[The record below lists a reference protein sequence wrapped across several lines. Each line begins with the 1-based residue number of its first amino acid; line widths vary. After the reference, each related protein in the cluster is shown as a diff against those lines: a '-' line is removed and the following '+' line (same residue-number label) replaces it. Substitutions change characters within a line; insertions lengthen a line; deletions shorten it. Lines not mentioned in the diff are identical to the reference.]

1 MITPQ
6 TKPQK
11 LAKTLGLAVPLY
23 FKREDLHPLGSHK
36 GRSLPIMIDTY
47 VKQGQV
53 NFVISSSGNAALA
66 TGLYIK
72 KYNQKHKNKLSLQ
85 IFVGEKIDKNK
96 LGLLKKVMSKN
107 ITITQTKNPKQSA
120 FQMDKSGQ
128 AKILRQS
135 TDDLA
140 LLGYEQLALELS
152 KIKNLSAVFIP
163 TSSGTT
169 AQGLYNGFKKLKLT
183 PQIHIVQTTACHP
196 ITDALSLSSSCL
208 SSSRMRGSINNS
220 QIPAFA
226 GMTKIS
232 LAGAIVDNVAHRK
245 EMVVADIKSS
255 RGFGWVADDTQIKD
269 IIKLVYKTE
278 KIKLSSNSALSI
290 VGLQQATK
298 QNWKFT
304 GPIVCLITG
313 E

>member
-6 TKPQK
+6 TKHQK
-11 LAKTLGLAVPLY
+11 LAKILGLTVPLY

-36 GRSLPIMIDTY
+36 GRSLPIMINAY
-47 VKQGQV
+47 IKQGQTDFLV
-53 NFVISSSGNAALA
+53 SSSGNAALA
-66 TGLYIK
+66 AGWYIK

-96 LGLLKKVMSKN
+96 LGLLRKVLSKN
-107 ITITQTKNPKQSA
+107 ISITQTKNPKQSA
-120 FQMDKSGQ
+120 FQMDKTGQ

-140 LLGYEQLALELS
+140 LLGYEPLAVELS
-152 KIKNLSAVFIP
+152 KIKKLSAVFIP

-169 AQGLYNGFKKLKLT
+169 AQGLYIGFKKLKLT

-196 ITDALSLSSSCL
+196 IADVLSLSFQCL
-208 SSSRMRGSINNS
+208 SSPRTRGSADNA
-220 QIPAFA
+220 Q
-226 GMTKIS
+226 TS
-232 LAGAIVDNVAHRK
+232 LAGAIVDKIAHRK
-245 EMVVADIKSS
+245 ETVVTDIKNS
-255 RGFGWVADDTQIKD
+255 RGFGWIADDTQIKD

-278 KIKLSSNSALSI
+278 KIKLSPNSALAL
-290 VGLQQATK
+290 VGLQQAIK

-304 GPIVCLITG
+304 GPAVCLITG
-313 E
+313 K